1 MAILQSCCCWR
12 SVRMGSYASAAYTT
26 AYFSVMVVIM
36 GRVLHEERQYLQ
48 GYVPAPQTTSVLE
61 AGPISPATMCL
72 TVAVLACASCGVIA
86 SLLLFYGLYTDRR
99 LLLVPWILV
108 VAANLLLDLAH
119 VVTTIAIGALT
130 FNPLTAFLFTIDFFL
145 ITLNVYALLCVVSQF
160 QEYKAG
166 RGTAADDH
174 CIRHVAR
181 FATASSR
188 LSVTRPATAR
198 HDAKASP
205 TATDLDGRRASR
217 EGAADAAGATTT
229 ATTAAAAVSGG
240 RLAPPSCR
248 GRVHFQAQPAASAS
262 ASGPASN
269 NSDEVPSGDVDSSAV
284 VVLLEDQWSVS
295 SKAPPTGPNVETAPL
310 LHRSPQRL

>member
-1 MAILQSCCCWR
+1 MGIKPQPDIRPVRASGAARVRTAARLATASLRRPTPASSSLCGGGRGGRHASMAILQSCCCWR

-166 RGTAADDH
+166 RGTAADDQ
-174 CIRHVAR
+174 CIRHV
-181 FATASSR
+181 SI
-188 LSVTRPATAR
+188 
-198 HDAKASP
+198 
-205 TATDLDGRRASR
+205 
-217 EGAADAAGATTT
+217 
-229 ATTAAAAVSGG
+229 TAA
-240 RLAPPSCR
+240 L
-248 GRVHFQAQPAASAS
+248 SAK
-262 ASGPASN
+262 
-269 NSDEVPSGDVDSSAV
+269 VIR
-284 VVLLEDQWSVS
+284 
-295 SKAPPTGPNVETAPL
+295 NV
-310 LHRSPQRL
+310 